1 MIVSLRRTMS
11 HVAAGARRRSPDARV
26 VHLASG
32 RRNSFDLLRL
42 GAATLVLFS
51 HSFVLAAAS
60 EPQIGGASFGFF
72 GVEVFFAISG
82 FLVVKSW
89 DKGPQLRDFF
99 AKRALRILPALAVCV
114 IVSAY
119 GLGLVLST
127 LSPAD
132 YLTSS
137 RPFGYV
143 AQNLVAIASGGV
155 LSPAY
160 ELPGVFASNPHDAS
174 INGSLWTLPIEVQA
188 YFMVALLGSLSL
200 TRRAL
205 PVIAG
210 CALLVLAAP
219 AKAYGMPLV
228 GDVLQNRPEA
238 VQLLAIFGVAGL
250 LYLHRERLPLRLDAA
265 AFALAT
271 FLLALGTPAE
281 KFVTTLALPY
291 VVLVAAYRLPAG
303 AQRLTRHGDVSYGLY
318 LLAFPVQ
325 QSILL
330 AFPALTPVPLF
341 LMSLPITYGLAFAS
355 WRLIERP
362 ALRLKPPP
370 RNVGAVSR

>member
-1 MIVSLRRTMS
+1 MIVSLRRTLTQA
-11 HVAAGARRRSPDARV
+11 VAGTRRSPDARV
-26 VHLASG
+26 VHVASG

-42 GAATLVLFS
+42 GAAALVLFS
-51 HSFVLAAAS
+51 HSFVLAAAG

-72 GVEVFFAISG
+72 GVEIFFAISG

-89 DKGPQLRDFF
+89 DKGPQLSGFF

-114 IVSAY
+114 FVCAY

-132 YLTSS
+132 YLTSLE
-137 RPFGYV
+137 PFKYV
-143 AQNLVAIASGGV
+143 AQNLVSIASGG
-155 LSPAY
+155 LLCPPAY
-160 ELPGVFASNPHDAS
+160 ELPGVFAANPHNAAV
-174 INGSLWTLPIEVQA
+174 NGSLWTLPIEVQA
-188 YFMVALLGSLSL
+188 YFMVAVLGTLSL

-205 PVIAG
+205 PVVAG

-219 AKAYGMPLV
+219 AKAYGMPVV
-228 GDVLQNRPEA
+228 GDVLQGRPEA

-265 AFALAT
+265 ALALAT

-291 VVLVAAYRLPAG
+291 IVLVAAYRLPAG

-325 QSILL
+325 QTILL
-330 AFPALTPVPLF
+330 AWPALTPVPLF
-341 LMSLPITYGLAFAS
+341 LISLPITYGLAFAS

-362 ALRLKPPP
+362 SLRLKPAP
-370 RNVGAVSR
+370 RTTG

>member
-1 MIVSLRRTMS
+1 MIASLRRSVTHAS
-11 HVAAGARRRSPDARV
+11 SSA
-26 VHLASG
+26 HLAGG
-32 RRNSFDLLRL
+32 RGNSFDLLRL
-42 GAATLVLFS
+42 GAAALVLFS
-51 HSFVLAAAS
+51 HSFVLAAS
-60 EPQIGGASFGFF
+60 TEPQIGGASFGFF
-72 GVEVFFAISG
+72 GVEIFFAISG
-82 FLVVKSW
+82 FLVTMSW
-89 DKGPQLRDFF
+89 DRGPKLRDFF
-99 AKRALRILPALAVCV
+99 LKRALRILPALAVCV

-119 GLGLVLST
+119 VLGLVLST

-137 RPFGYV
+137 QPFGYV
-143 AQNLVAIASGGV
+143 ARNLAAIGSGGF
-155 LSPAY
+155 LSGPAY
-160 ELPGVFASNPHDAS
+160 ELPGVFAANPHGAS

-219 AKAYGMPLV
+219 AKAYGMPVV
-228 GDVLQNRPEA
+228 GDVLQSRPEA

-265 AFALAT
+265 ALALAT

-325 QSILL
+325 QTILL
-330 AFPALTPVPLF
+330 AWPDHGHLAPIPLF
-341 LMSLPITYGLAFAS
+341 LISLPITYGLAFAS

-362 ALRLKPPP
+362 SLRLKP
-370 RNVGAVSR
+370 RARTSS